1 MGKIKKGA
9 VLIGDEAVR
18 LYRRDMG
25 DADMALRVE
34 AGTNAT
40 LREEEEGGRTY
51 LMLKS
56 MGGADIRFLPI
67 RNADGRINGIEI
79 ILGGYEELEALRRAL
94 RFAETILNY
103 QRLELED

>member
-1 MGKIKKGA
+1 MSKVKTGA
-9 VLIGDEAVR
+9 VLIGDETVR
-18 LYRRDMG
+18 VYRRDMG
-25 DADMALRVE
+25 DADMALRIE

-40 LREEEEGGRTY
+40 LRESEDGGRTY

-56 MGGADIRFLPI
+56 VAGDGSHFLPI
-67 RNADGRINGIEI
+67 RNGDGRITGFGIV
-79 ILGGYEELEALRRAL
+79 LDGYEELEALRRAL

>member
-1 MGKIKKGA
+1 MSRIKTG
-9 VLIGDEAVR
+9 VVMVGNEAIR

-25 DADMALRVE
+25 DVDMALRVE

-40 LREEEEGGRTY
+40 LRRSEDGGRTY

-56 MGGADIRFLPI
+56 MGGADIHFLPV
-67 RNADGRINGIEI
+67 RNEDGRIIGIEI
-79 ILGGYEELEALRRAL
+79 VLDGYDELEELRRAL
-94 RFAETILNY
+94 RFAETILNH